1 MHFSSELQIWYTY
14 PKHQRMVNFEKVEHT
29 EVKICVKNFNG
40 EVK

>member
-1 MHFSSELQIWYTY
+1 MQISSYQQKWYTY
-14 PKHQRMVNFEKVEHT
+14 PKHQRMVNFEKAEHT